1 MNLIELEKEIKKNFV
16 ITAFKDGVTDALVH
30 GQRND
35 TQSHHYYKEGY
46 DFGLFLYNE
55 LNIQGACFLEGED

>member
-1 MNLIELEKEIKKNFV
+1 MNLIELEKQIKKCK
-16 ITAFKDGVTDALVH
+16 IISSFKNGATDALVH
-30 GQRND
+30 GQRDDN
-35 TQSHHYYKEGY
+35 QSHHYYNEGY

>member
-35 TQSHHYYKEGY
+35 AQSHHYYKEGY